1 MEDRRAV
8 ALPAATQAGDPFRS
22 NTEPFILLAGLGA
35 AIQAGFVEATTDNV
49 YDRTRRFRL
58 TGTGR
63 GYAVGWAAWAADAHE
78 LRLTRG

>member
-1 MEDRRAV
+1 
-8 ALPAATQAGDPFRS
+8 
-22 NTEPFILLAGLGA
+22 LAGSETGELSSSEIGELASWNSSATRSKWIGA

-63 GYAVGWAAWAADAHE
+63 GYAS
-78 LRLTRG
+78 RLSGPGD